1 MCASSRQTILTGGN
15 WTGFRL
21 EFIIIKRFKQSK
33 MLLMSSPT
41 IPVERTKNKTPKKRK
56 EKNVISCEKI
66 ITQVE
71 MHDLKWIT
79 NLTPEID

>member
-1 MCASSRQTILTGGN
+1 M
-15 WTGFRL
+15 FRL

-56 EKNVISCEKI
+56 EKKRISCEKI

-71 MHDLKWIT
+71 MHELK
-79 NLTPEID
+79 

>member
-1 MCASSRQTILTGGN
+1 
-15 WTGFRL
+15 
-21 EFIIIKRFKQSK
+21 

-71 MHDLKWIT
+71 MHELK
-79 NLTPEID
+79 

>member
-1 MCASSRQTILTGGN
+1 
-15 WTGFRL
+15 
-21 EFIIIKRFKQSK
+21 

-41 IPVERTKNKTPKKRK
+41 IPVERTKYKTPKKRK

-71 MHDLKWIT
+71 MHDLK
-79 NLTPEID
+79 